1 MAGALPGVQL
11 QFTPPW
17 SLRTLA
23 CRESVPRTFKE
34 AGVGV
39 GTVPIETEGP
49 LLPELE
55 LLLHAT
61 KAAIKLTPMRRVAMG
76 REIDFWNVT
85 VRNIIGRLR

>member
-1 MAGALPGVQL
+1 
-11 QFTPPW
+11 
-17 SLRTLA
+17 
-23 CRESVPRTFKE
+23 
-34 AGVGV
+34 
-39 GTVPIETEGP
+39 
-49 LLPELE
+49 LE